1 MRPKVELLRGQRVTA
16 ATELADQ
23 NLADQNLADQHLSG
37 YESAGLSAD
46 ENNRRNVE

>member
-16 ATELADQ
+16 ATE
-23 NLADQNLADQHLSG
+23 LADQNLADQHLSG

>member
-1 MRPKVELLRGQRVTA
+1 MELLRGQRVTA

-23 NLADQNLADQHLSG
+23 TLSG